1 MTRPFHRPASLPGLL
16 ARYLLLTAAL
26 GILAAVLWWL
36 GVSIFINSGL
46 VLPAYSGERAALA
59 ATETLPPYTAKTFAE
74 APLDP
79 LCRYV
84 LFAAADSDEI
94 IATNV
99 SGRALQAALRCW
111 HGEGSAN
118 PFAQTFSRRVTLADG
133 SVCLLTYDFSM
144 PYALPGLR
152 WLPDFQLLGLL
163 VLAAAELGLVVLTTQ
178 RTARRLRRES
188 ERLQAAA
195 DQIRAGALAGPPFPR
210 GQIRELDAALQAMQ
224 TLRGQ
229 LAASLRSQWA
239 AEQQRSEQ
247 IAALTHDLKTP
258 LTVISGH
265 AELLA
270 EDGALPP
277 AARES
282 AAAILR
288 GAARAQRH
296 LADLRA
302 AAAPG
307 AADEAFAPLD
317 TAAFWAERCAV
328 GRALCAP
335 AQLEFAAQSALPA
348 PLCCRAQAGRLARAV
363 DNLLDNAVR
372 CTPPGGKVTLT
383 ASFAGGALRFAV
395 RDTGP
400 GFTPEALRKAGQL
413 LFTGDAARGAHQ
425 GLGLYFARTVAE
437 AHGGGLA
444 LQNNTP
450 APGAEAALWVRAEAG
465 G

>member
-1 MTRPFHRPASLPGLL
+1 MQKRTSAARRPRAATLPGVL
-16 ARYLLLTAAL
+16 ARYLLLTAAVCA
-26 GILAAVLWWL
+26 LAALAWWYL
-36 GVSIFINSGL
+36 LALLVNCGL
-46 VLPAYSGERAALA
+46 VLPANAAEQAALA
-59 ATETLPPYTAKTFAE
+59 ALETLPRHTAQTFAE
-74 APLDP
+74 ADLDP

-84 LFAAADSDEI
+84 LFAGAGQDTVL
-94 IATNV
+94 ATNLD
-99 SGRALQAALRCW
+99 SRALAQALRCW
-111 HGEGSAN
+111 HGEPAGGAFY
-118 PFAQTFSRRVTLADG
+118 PLFSRRATLADG
-133 SVCLLTYDFSM
+133 TVCLLVYRFSM
-144 PYALPGLR
+144 PYAIPALR
-152 WLPDFQLLGLL
+152 GRLPDFQVLATL
-163 VLAAAELGLVVLTTQ
+163 VLAALELLAVALCTR
-178 RTARRLRRES
+178 RTARRLAR
-188 ERLQAAA
+188 AAA
-195 DQIRAGALAGPPFPR
+195 RLEDAAGQIAAGALDGAPF
-210 GQIRELDAALQAMQ
+210 GHADIRELDAALQAMQ

-270 EDGALPP
+270 EDAALPP

-348 PLCCRAQAGRLARAV
+348 PLNPEKGAPLQYGATKTKIHRRKQGESRRHARAKQAQGGISPSAACRHAA
-363 DNLLDNAVR
+363 AVWR
-372 CTPPGGKVTLT
+372 L
-383 ASFAGGALRFAV
+383 FAV
-395 RDTGP
+395 LHDC
-400 GFTPEALRKAGQL
+400 
-413 LFTGDAARGAHQ
+413 GA
-425 GLGLYFARTVAE
+425 YR
-437 AHGGGLA
+437 
-444 LQNNTP
+444 P
-450 APGAEAALWVRAEAG
+450 
-465 G
+465 

>member
-94 IATNV
+94 IAANV

-163 VLAAAELGLVVLTTQ
+163 VLAAAELGLVVLTTR

-224 TLRGQ
+224 TLREQ
-229 LAASLRSQWA
+229 LAESLEAQWTAEA
-239 AEQQRSEQ
+239 ARTEQ

-258 LTVISGH
+258 LTVIAGN

-270 EDGALPP
+270 ESELPAE
-277 AARES
+277 AAGN

-288 GAARAQRH
+288 AADRAEDY
-296 LADLRA
+296 LAALRA
-302 AAAPG
+302 AAAAPNPN
-307 AADEAFAPLD
+307 AEAFAPVD
-317 TAAFWAERCAV
+317 AAAFLAERAAV
-328 GRALCAP
+328 GRALAAPRKLAFTLENRLPAGCAFP
-335 AQLEFAAQSALPA
+335 AQAERLGRAL
-348 PLCCRAQAGRLARAV
+348 
-363 DNLLDNAVR
+363 DNMLDNAAR
-372 CTPPGGKVTLT
+372 FTPAGGQITLT
-383 ASFAGGALRFAV
+383 AAQTEPGGAIAFTV

-400 GFTPEALRKAGQL
+400 GFSPEALRKAGTL
-413 LFTGDAARGAHQ
+413 LFTSDAARGGHQ
-425 GLGLYFARTVAE
+425 GLGLTLARAVAAAHSGTLTLANTPQGASATITVA
-437 AHGGGLA
+437 G
-444 LQNNTP
+444 Q
-450 APGAEAALWVRAEAG
+450 
-465 G
+465 